1 MKNRHNFN
9 YKMTIWLT
17 GSVFGLQGLQGL
29 LQPLQEGL
37 QMLQQVNLK
46 PNYLEE

>member
-17 GSVFGLQGLQGL
+17 GSVFGLQGPQGL
-29 LQPLQEGL
+29 LQRLKEGL
-37 QMLQQVNLK
+37 QLLQQVSETK
-46 PNYLEE
+46 